1 MVGADFGAEAAEDET
16 RAEDVEVLGFGERV
30 VREDRLEDALGVGQI
45 DVARRVVFAGIRGIG
60 RMVAETIYKVRVVGA
75 VVDNVRADERVCV
88 ADAELGCR
96 TEAVV
101 LQGERG
107 RGRTAQKRQS
117 GKRGD
122 GEERFFTDT
131 RKLRAA
137 CYVKRRGGG

>member
-1 MVGADFGAEAAEDET
+1 
-16 RAEDVEVLGFGERV
+16 
-30 VREDRLEDALGVGQI
+30 
-45 DVARRVVFAGIRGIG
+45 
-60 RMVAETIYKVRVVGA
+60 MVAETIYKVRVVGA

-107 RGRTAQKRQS
+107 RDRTAQKRQS